1 MSTEKHV
8 ENNISK
14 IDITE
19 EIILGLKS
27 LRFQT
32 IADKEIVEFIHY
44 HWITFLETGH
54 KDFY

>member
-32 IADKEIVEFIHY
+32 IEDSKSLKLYIAKCKGELL
-44 HWITFLETGH
+44 W
-54 KDFY
+54 